1 MSLIP
6 PADLYCCGDRRGLLL
21 PLLLTCS
28 TVLLTSSWPT
38 CSIPLAELVL
48 IMVGLFSRGKLLSA
62 SAACNRKR
70 LEGWLRLGA
79 SGGKGGNRP
88 KMGLLRRSR
97 GLVLCWDV
105 MGVTGFWS
113 QDGQMG

>member
-79 SGGKGGNRP
+79 SGGKGRNRP

-105 MGVTGFWS
+105 MGVMGFCS